1 MLLGILA
8 VQGAFAEHEAMLRK
22 LHCPY
27 LEIRQLRDLDTPI
40 DGLILPGGES
50 TAMKKLLVDLGLF
63 EPLRRQIVSGLPVF
77 GTCAGLLLLA
87 EEIEN
92 HGVVCFQTL
101 HVKAVRNAYG
111 RQLGSF
117 ETETEFEGIGTVP
130 MVFIRAPFI
139 DETRGKARPLAV
151 VDGKIVAAREE
162 NMLVTAFHPELT
174 EDPSIHAYFLDMCK
188 KSLSSSDLSMK

>member
-8 VQGAFAEHEAMLRK
+8 VQGAFAAHEAMLRK
-22 LHCPY
+22 LRCPD

-63 EPLRRQIVSGLPVF
+63 EPLRRQIVYGLPVF

-92 HGVVCFQTL
+92 HGVVCFQTM
-101 HVKAVRNAYG
+101 HIKAVRNAYG

-117 ETETEFEGIGTVP
+117 ESETEFEGIGTVP
-130 MVFIRAPFI
+130 TVFIRAPYI
-139 DETRGKARPLAV
+139 AETRGKALPLAL
-151 VDGKIVAAREE
+151 VDDKIVAAREE
-162 NMLVTAFHPELT
+162 NMLVTAFHPELS
-174 EDPSIHAYFLDMCK
+174 DDLSIHAYFLDMCK
-188 KSLSSSDLSMK
+188 NSLSSSNKSMK

>member
-1 MLLGILA
+1 
-8 VQGAFAEHEAMLRK
+8 
-22 LHCPY
+22 
-27 LEIRQLRDLDTPI
+27 
-40 DGLILPGGES
+40 
-50 TAMKKLLVDLGLF
+50 
-63 EPLRRQIVSGLPVF
+63 
-77 GTCAGLLLLA
+77 
-87 EEIEN
+87 
-92 HGVVCFQTL
+92 
-101 HVKAVRNAYG
+101 
-111 RQLGSF
+111 
-117 ETETEFEGIGTVP
+117 GIGTVP